1 MRKAGWTSLLSIL
14 LSAASPWPSDSLAQS
29 PAIFAPELKIPKPGV
44 EKPEETPPP
53 KVTERIIVNPGE
65 IAGRAQVIS
74 GDALRISQRSFR
86 LWGVAAPPM
95 NEFGGYTAMQ
105 GLAALIGSQTVICAP
120 RKGSFRGGLQNAQC
134 RVAGGRDL
142 AADLVRRGFARDCPR
157 QSGATFAAIERT
169 AVVDVAGG
177 YKLPDECLAPY

>member
-1 MRKAGWTSLLSIL
+1 MQGRGWTLLLLSGAIVAGL
-14 LSAASPWPSDSLAQS
+14 PSSPGLAQS
-29 PAIFAPELKIPKPGV
+29 PGIFAPELNVPKRGM
-44 EKPEETPPP
+44 EKPEEKPPP
-53 KVTERIIVNPGE
+53 KVTEKVIVNPGE
-65 IAGRAQVIS
+65 VAGRAQVVS
-74 GDALRISQRSFR
+74 GDTLRIDQTTFR

-105 GLAALIGSQTVICAP
+105 GLAALIGSRTVICAP
-120 RKGSFRGGLQNAQC
+120 RKGSFRGGLQTAQC
-134 RVAGGRDL
+134 RVGGRDL
-142 AADLVRRGFARDCPR
+142 AADMVRRGFARDCPR

>member
-1 MRKAGWTSLLSIL
+1 MQGGYWTSLLLTGVI
-14 LSAASPWPSDSLAQS
+14 AAGISPSQSLAQS
-29 PAIFAPELKIPKPGV
+29 PAIFAPELNIPKRGM

-53 KVTERIIVNPGE
+53 KVTEKVIVNPGE
-65 IAGRAQVIS
+65 IAGRAQVVS
-74 GDALRISQRSFR
+74 GDTLRIDQRTYR
-86 LWGVAAPPM
+86 LWGIAAPPM

-120 RKGSFRGGLQNAQC
+120 RKGVFRGGLQAAQC

-142 AADLVRRGFARDCPR
+142 AADLVRKGFARDCPR
-157 QSGATFAAIERT
+157 QSGSTFAAIERT

-177 YKLPDECLAPY
+177 YKLPDECRAPY

>member
-1 MRKAGWTSLLSIL
+1 MQ
-14 LSAASPWPSDSLAQS
+14 SARWISVVLIGLVAAALPSGSMAQS
-29 PAIFAPELKIPKPGV
+29 PAIYAPPPDVPRPIV
-44 EKPEETPPP
+44 QKPEETSPP
-53 KVTERIIVNPGE
+53 KVTEKVIVNPGE
-65 IAGRAQVIS
+65 IAGRARVMGS
-74 GDALRISQRSFR
+74 DTLRVNQTTYR
-86 LWGVAAPPM
+86 LWGIAAPPM

-120 RKGSFRGGLQNAQC
+120 KKNFFRGGLQTAQC

-142 AADLVRRGFARDCPR
+142 AADMVRRGFARDCPR
-157 QSGATFAAIERT
+157 QSGAAFASIERT

>member
-1 MRKAGWTSLLSIL
+1 MPGARWVSLLL
-14 LSAASPWPSDSLAQS
+14 LAAVACPAAGRAQS
-29 PAIFAPELKIPKPGV
+29 PAIFAPELETRKPV
-44 EKPEETPPP
+44 PERREDPPPP
-53 KVTERIIVNPGE
+53 KVTEKIIVNPGE
-65 IAGRAQVIS
+65 IAGRAQVMS
-74 GDALRISQRSFR
+74 GDTLRINQTTFR
-86 LWGVAAPPM
+86 LWGIAAPPM

-120 RKGSFRGGLQNAQC
+120 RKGFFRGGLQTAQC
-134 RVAGGRDL
+134 RVALGRDL

-177 YKLPDECLAPY
+177 YKLPDECVAPF